1 METGGKMLIYKVQL
15 HRNDGQQQLGAKR
28 LQQCQIDKGPDLP
41 IIKNEKK
48 NRNTKK
54 QQKYRNT
61 KILGYRSKYKLNGN
75 VASLPN

>member
-48 NRNTKK
+48 TEIQKNNRNTEI
-54 QQKYRNT
+54 QKYWATEVSTN
-61 KILGYRSKYKLNGN
+61 
-75 VASLPN
+75 

>member
-28 LQQCQIDKGPDLP
+28 LQQCQIDGGPDLP

-48 NRNTKK
+48 TEIQKK

-61 KILGYRSKYKLNGN
+61 EIQKYWATEVSTN
-75 VASLPN
+75 

>member
-48 NRNTKK
+48 
-54 QQKYRNT
+54 QKYKKT
-61 KILGYRSKYKLNGN
+61 TEIQKYKNTGLQK
-75 VASLPN
+75 

>member
-28 LQQCQIDKGPDLP
+28 LQQCQIDGGPDLP

-48 NRNTKK
+48 K
-54 QQKYRNT
+54 QKYKKT
-61 KILGYRSKYKLNGN
+61 TEIQKYKNTGLQK
-75 VASLPN
+75 